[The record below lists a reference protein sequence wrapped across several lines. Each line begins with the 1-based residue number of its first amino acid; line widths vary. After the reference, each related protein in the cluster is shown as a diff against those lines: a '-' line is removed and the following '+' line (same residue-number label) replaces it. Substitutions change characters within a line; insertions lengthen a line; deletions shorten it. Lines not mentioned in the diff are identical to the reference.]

1 MAEMASMYP
10 VSGGQ
15 YHWVALLAPKGH
27 AKFLSWLT
35 GWISMLGWQAAASTG
50 TYLAGTTI
58 QALLALNIPGYEAPR
73 WQATLIMYAFLLLT
87 IFVNTVLVQLLPGF
101 EKLILVLHVIGFFAV
116 FIPVVHFAPISTNA
130 FVLTEFVNRSG
141 YGSDGL
147 SWFVGQSASAV
158 LFIGYD
164 GACHM
169 AEEVANASSNV
180 PKAMIST
187 VCINGAL
194 GLATYIFIL
203 YCFGNPEET
212 LGTPFGL
219 PFIQIFQTALQ
230 SQAATTALTCLLISL
245 YTFATFN
252 FVASASRQAWAFA
265 RDNGLPYS
273 RLFSRVSVRAVPSPV
288 RTSC

>member
-27 AKFLSWLT
+27 AKFFSWLT
-35 GWISMLGWQAAASTG
+35 GWVSILGWQAAASTG

-58 QALLALNIPGYEAPR
+58 QSLLALNVPGYEAPR
-73 WQATLIMYAFLLLT
+73 WHATLIMYTVLFLT
-87 IFVNTVLVQLLPGF
+87 IFVNTVLVRLLPGL
-101 EKLILVLHVIGFFAV
+101 EGLILILHIIGFFAV
-116 FIPVVHFAPISTNA
+116 LIPIVYLAPISTNA
-130 FVLTEFVNRSG
+130 FVWTEFVNRSG
-141 YGSDGL
+141 YGNDGL

-169 AEEVANASSNV
+169 AEEVVNASSNV

-194 GLATYIFIL
+194 GLATYIFLL

-212 LGTPFGL
+212 LSTPFGQ
-219 PFIQIFQTALQ
+219 PFIQVFYTALQ
-230 SQAATTALTCLLISL
+230 SRAATTALTCLLLSL

-252 FVASASRQAWAFA
+252 FVASASRQAWAFS

-273 RLFSRVSVRAVPSPV
+273 RLFSKVSVQAIFRSARSFN
-288 RTSC
+288 